1 MKYFLCRLIPP
12 RPTFQ
17 ADMTPQEAEAMKRHG
32 AYWKS
37 QADKGTAIAFGPV
50 ADPEGGWGVGIVAV
64 ESDEDL
70 LRLQNDDP
78 AVRAYIGMRYEAY
91 PMPTVIVGRTA

>member
-1 MKYFLCRLIPP
+1 MLEHDRRDCR
-12 RPTFQ
+12 
-17 ADMTPQEAEAMKRHG
+17 ADAARRG
-32 AYWKS
+32 CWKS